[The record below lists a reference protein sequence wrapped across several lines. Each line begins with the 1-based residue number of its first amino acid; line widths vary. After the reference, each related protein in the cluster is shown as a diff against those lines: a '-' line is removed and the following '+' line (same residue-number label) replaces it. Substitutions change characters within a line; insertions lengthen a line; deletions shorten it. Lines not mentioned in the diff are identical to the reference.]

1 MMEVS
6 TTAMSRAAP
15 AGPPRNAG
23 AGAEAS
29 PAGDST
35 MLPRHSSSSTRKFPH
50 APPPLSRVSAGRGGR
65 ACFGSGRPL
74 PRGKARPTDSASEMA
89 WTPSSR
95 RRPRALAGSRAVAP
109 RSPARRRRSSRT
121 RPRSVTKLPA
131 RGPGASSVRANSRM
145 TRALAKLSCVETEA
159 QVTVP
164 SRRTHRAR
172 DAHAPAACAAA
183 GRRDPGLGLEG
194 TNSGPGVAQ
203 PHRSQLPLWPRSGRR
218 NVTGLTAL

>member
-1 MMEVS
+1 M
-6 TTAMSRAAP
+6 R
-15 AGPPRNAG
+15 G

-29 PAGDST
+29 PAGDSA

-65 ACFGSGRPL
+65 ACFRHRHRGASRSGSGCPL

-89 WTPSSR
+89 RTPSSR

-121 RPRSVTKLPA
+121 RPRSFTKPPA